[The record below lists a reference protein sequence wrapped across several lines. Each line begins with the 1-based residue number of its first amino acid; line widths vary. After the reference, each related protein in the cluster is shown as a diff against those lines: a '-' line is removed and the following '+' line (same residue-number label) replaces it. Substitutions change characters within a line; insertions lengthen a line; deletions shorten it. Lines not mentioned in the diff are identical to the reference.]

1 MNYLIETGKQIAA
14 TKPFNLETAADLN
27 SQLEGI
33 FGRRN
38 PLGLNEVGHA
48 PMGKDLNDHIGQII
62 SNIGAMQARAEEAG
76 RVTPQAL
83 EAVAKLTTAIN
94 TIINK

>member
-1 MNYLIETGKQIAA
+1 MNLIEIGKQIAA
-14 TKPFNLETAADLN
+14 TKPFTIETAAELN
-27 SQLEGI
+27 SHLEDI
-33 FGRRN
+33 FGRPN
-38 PLGLNEVGHA
+38 PLGLNDIGHA

-94 TIINK
+94 TIIHK